1 MNVLVVDDSAV
12 VRQVLGAILSREPD
26 MSVSVASDPL
36 IAMEKMRQ
44 QRPDVIVLDLEMPRM
59 DGFTFLGKIMS
70 EDPIP
75 VLVCSSLVGQGPQA
89 AIRALALGAVDVVA
103 KPQLGLRDFLHD
115 SALRLVT
122 AVRGASQARLRRR
135 EPPPSSAPPAP
146 ARRATP
152 APRRL
157 PRRADE
163 ETPRLL
169 AVGASTGG
177 PEVLRT
183 LIAGL
188 PVDVPPVV
196 VVQHMPEKFTRSF
209 AQHLDQA
216 CALDVLEAED
226 GAPLESG
233 CALIAPGNRHTQ
245 VERDGQGYRV
255 RVSDG
260 ALVRHHRPSV
270 DVLFHSVAE
279 AAGADAVG
287 LILTGMGDDGARG
300 LLAMKQ
306 AGAATLAQDE
316 ASCVVYGMPREAVA
330 LGAVDEV
337 VSAERLPEAV
347 LARLRAQRR

>member
-1 MNVLVVDDSAV
+1 VNVLVVDDSAV
-12 VRQVLGAILSREPD
+12 VRQVLGAILSHEPD
-26 MSVSVASDPL
+26 MQVSVASDPL
-36 IAMEKMRQ
+36 IAMDKMRQ

-59 DGFTFLGKIMS
+59 DGFTFLSKIMA

-89 AIRALALGAVDVVA
+89 GIRALALGAVDVVA

-135 EPPPSSAPPAP
+135 DPPSSLAPPAQP
-146 ARRATP
+146 RRASPGARRA
-152 APRRL
+152 RR
-157 PRRADE
+157 PDE
-163 ETPRLL
+163 ETLRLV

-183 LIAGL
+183 LLSAL
-188 PVDVPPVV
+188 PIDVPPLV

-216 CALDVLEAED
+216 CAIDVVEAED

-233 CALIAPGNRHTQ
+233 CALIAPGNRHMQ
-245 VERDGQGYRV
+245 IERNGSGYRA

-270 DVLFHSVAE
+270 DVLFQSVAE
-279 AAGADAVG
+279 TAGADAVG

-306 AGAATLAQDE
+306 AGAVTLAQDE

-330 LGAVDEV
+330 MGAVDDIV
-337 VSAERLPEAV
+337 AADHLSEAL
-347 LARLRAQRR
+347 LALLRAPRR